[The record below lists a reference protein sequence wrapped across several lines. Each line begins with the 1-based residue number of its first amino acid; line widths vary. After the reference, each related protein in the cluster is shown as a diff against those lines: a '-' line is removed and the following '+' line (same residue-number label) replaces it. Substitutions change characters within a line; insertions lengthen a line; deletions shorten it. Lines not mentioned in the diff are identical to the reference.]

1 MIAQYVLKSF
11 ARHKART
18 VIMVLALLVVTT
30 MLVTLNNGVESL
42 QRQIVEIVEREAGE
56 HDITITRAETS
67 PNQYIDIER
76 ISAILCEADPAVV
89 AVNPSFLVSLEL
101 QVSL

>member
-11 ARHKART
+11 SRHKART
-18 VIMVLALLVVTT
+18 VIMVLALLVVTA

-56 HDITITRAETS
+56 HDITITRADTS
-67 PNQYIDIER
+67 PGQFIEVER
-76 ISAILCEADPAVV
+76 MSAHPLCR
-89 AVNPSFLVSLEL
+89 
-101 QVSL
+101 